1 MAKSKAAKKS
11 QRSAKNFTDRVYDV
25 VAKIPRGK
33 VASYFE
39 VARAAGS
46 PGASRAVGTAMAKNE
61 HFDRVP
67 CHRVVR
73 ADGSIGKFSRTD
85 VTKRELLEKEGVRF
99 EGKKVSLKS
108 FCYFT

>member
-1 MAKSKAAKKS
+1 MARNKVSKKTAKT
-11 QRSAKNFTDRVYDV
+11 FVDRVYDI

-73 ADGSIGKFSRTD
+73 ADGSIGRFSRTD
-85 VTKRELLEKEGVRF
+85 VTKQELLEKEGV
-99 EGKKVSLKS
+99 ELTGKKVSLRC
-108 FCYFT
+108 FYYF

>member
-1 MAKSKAAKKS
+1 MAKNETKKT
-11 QRSAKNFTDRVYDV
+11 FVDRVYDTV
-25 VAKIPRGK
+25 SKIPRGK

-46 PGASRAVGTAMAKNE
+46 SGASRAVGTAMAKNE

-85 VTKRELLEKEGVRF
+85 FTKKELLQKEGVKF
-99 EGKKVSLKS
+99 EGKKVSLKC
-108 FCYFT
+108 FYYFK

>member
-1 MAKSKAAKKS
+1 MAKSK
-11 QRSAKNFTDRVYDV
+11 KNFTDRVYDI
-25 VAKIPRGK
+25 VAKIPRGR

-46 PGASRAVGTAMAKNE
+46 PGASRAVGTAMAKND

-73 ADGSIGKFSRTD
+73 ADGTIGKFSRTD
-85 VTKRELLEKEGVRF
+85 FTKRDR
-99 EGKKVSLKS
+99 KS
-108 FCYFT
+108 VV

>member
-1 MAKSKAAKKS
+1 MAKNNTSKKAQQKFA
-11 QRSAKNFTDRVYDV
+11 DRVYSV

-33 VASYFE
+33 VASYHE

-46 PGASRAVGTAMAKNE
+46 PGASRAVGTAMARNE

-85 VTKRELLEKEGVRF
+85 VTKRELLEKEGVKF
-99 EGKKVSLKS
+99 EGKKIS
-108 FCYFT
+108 FTSFYYFT

>member
-1 MAKSKAAKKS
+1 MAKSKSAKK
-11 QRSAKNFTDRVYDV
+11 KTFVDRVYDI
-25 VAKIPRGK
+25 VARIPKGK

-61 HFDRVP
+61 HFEKVP

-73 ADGSIGKFSRTD
+73 ADGTIGKFSRTD
-85 VTKRELLEKEGVRF
+85 FTKESF
-99 EGKKVSLKS
+99 WKKKA
-108 FCYFT
+108 

>member
-1 MAKSKAAKKS
+1 MAKNKSVKKE
-11 QRSAKNFTDRVYDV
+11 KTFVDRVYDV

-85 VTKRELLEKEGVRF
+85 FTKRELLEKEGVKF
-99 EGKKVSLKS
+99 DGKKISLTS
-108 FCYFT
+108 FHYFK

>member
-1 MAKSKAAKKS
+1 MAKSKS
-11 QRSAKNFTDRVYDV
+11 VKNKTFVDRVYAV
-25 VAKIPRGK
+25 VAKIPKGK

-73 ADGSIGKFSRTD
+73 ADGTIGKFSRTD
-85 VTKRELLEKEGVRF
+85 FTKKELLEKEGVKF

-108 FCYFT
+108 FYYF